1 MSDMGSYSYVYLI
14 SKLRFLSGGFDTE
27 REEVMV
33 VDNET
38 IAVNETQKLNNGD
51 DAKSFPFWEYRMQAV
66 PFKHHN

>member
-14 SKLRFLSGGFDTE
+14 SKLRFLPGGFDTE

-51 DAKSFPFWEYRMQAV
+51 DAK
-66 PFKHHN
+66 